1 MMKYGVTK
9 FFIVPVV
16 IRALGMVSKSISK
29 YLKVIG
35 FDGLEKFQNTC
46 FLETARIK
54 ERSWLHWLNKMDLDN
69 TKYNR

>member
-1 MMKYGVTK
+1 MKYGVTK

-29 YLKVIG
+29 YLKIIG

-54 ERSWLHWLNKMDLDN
+54 ERNNLLGWSMKS
-69 TKYNR
+69 K